1 MTILTAALKAFTALF
16 VWLNS
21 WIEANLQIMDEA
33 WFVPVV
39 LTLFVA
45 ALAMRQMIQ
54 SRKKNQIH

>member
-21 WIEANLQIMDEA
+21 WVEANLQFAGEP

-39 LTLFVA
+39 LTIFVA
-45 ALAMRQMIQ
+45 LLAMRQMIQ
-54 SRKKNQIH
+54 NRKGKP